1 MTITKTLT
9 AVAFAATF
17 ALAAAPAHAQA
28 HRGGAGRSVG
38 RGVIR
43 GGVVVRGGGGFY
55 RPYYARPYYSFRP
68 RVSLGFGL
76 WVGYPVRY
84 PYYYDYPYG
93 YGYPYPYPYPVD
105 PYAYGSVAPSYGYPA
120 QPYGSPNQNYPSSNY
135 PSSNYP
141 PSNYPPSTDP
151 RYGSSDPRYPA
162 QQPGPSISAQR
173 GQQSRL
179 GGVSFEITPDTAAI
193 FVDGDYVGTA
203 GEFGPQTAPMDLES
217 GRHHI
222 EIRARGYHTMT
233 FDVDVAPGEVI
244 PYKGTLQRD

>member
-1 MTITKTLT
+1 MQASTVIRIYVLRPERRDEGWQRSCHKEAMTITKTFT

-84 PYYYDYPYG
+84 PY
-93 YGYPYPYPYPVD
+93 
-105 PYAYGSVAPSYGYPA
+105 
-120 QPYGSPNQNYPSSNY
+120 
-135 PSSNYP
+135 
-141 PSNYPPSTDP
+141 
-151 RYGSSDPRYPA
+151 
-162 QQPGPSISAQR
+162 
-173 GQQSRL
+173 
-179 GGVSFEITPDTAAI
+179 
-193 FVDGDYVGTA
+193 
-203 GEFGPQTAPMDLES
+203 
-217 GRHHI
+217 
-222 EIRARGYHTMT
+222 
-233 FDVDVAPGEVI
+233 
-244 PYKGTLQRD
+244 